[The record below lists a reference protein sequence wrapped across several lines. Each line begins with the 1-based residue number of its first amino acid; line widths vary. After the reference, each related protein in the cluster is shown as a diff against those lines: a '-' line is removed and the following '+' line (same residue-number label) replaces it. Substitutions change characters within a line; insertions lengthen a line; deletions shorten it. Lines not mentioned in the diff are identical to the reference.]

1 MKLVG
6 FDDLIFC
13 VVLLSSDFLFFAL
26 CSCHVQP
33 PGSMDPMGKMRGQPY
48 GTSGP
53 YSQQSQQGPS
63 AGPQP
68 GPGYPGQGYAPPGP
82 QRYPVGMQG
91 RTSGGMGAM
100 PYGPQ
105 VLSFI
110 LDLQFRSLITVGVF
124 EALVC
129 LYILFR
135 WDLMA
140 SREQEAMA
148 LRARHPIMANQARL
162 LTQVSNKPHI
172 HSLHLD
178 NPAASHHTQVNPILL
193 RLLLHTPREGHLISS
208 PTCPHSP
215 RGHCQAHPKGPHSH
229 SPLILKLQ
237 PHSLASLPTPSSRVL
252 PVRPSS
258 SPTPSLTLDRKA
270 SPATQE
276 QYRGPSSHPH
286 SNSNHS
292 LIHSSHQDTAST
304 HKGSLQVTPRTL
316 NSSKHNSHLI
326 SAFLLLLRRYQSQS
340 WLIFILVNEFSLCG
354 SVSLAV
360 YLSARSFVYQ
370 EVSQDSFQS
379 NAPPSTQ
386 PKSGPED
393 GQGRPSSLPV
403 SYASYNTAGALL
415 FHSFPSDIFSLPL
428 YYIYHASFQKHG
440 SLWHIAFKI
449 HFVLLM
455 IM

>member
-1 MKLVG
+1 MLCCYH
-6 FDDLIFC
+6 LIFFN
-13 VVLLSSDFLFFAL
+13 FLFCSVFLPCPASWFHGPDGKNEGSAIWNKRPIQSAATARAFSRSTTRAWLPWTGL
-26 CSCHVQP
+26 CPTRSPEISSGNARPDLWRHGGHAVWSTGIIFHS
-33 PGSMDPMGKMRGQPY
+33 GS
-48 GTSGP
+48 S
-53 YSQQSQQGPS
+53 
-63 AGPQP
+63 
-68 GPGYPGQGYAPPGP
+68 
-82 QRYPVGMQG
+82 
-91 RTSGGMGAM
+91 
-100 PYGPQ
+100 
-105 VLSFI
+105 VL
-110 LDLQFRSLITVGVF
+110 SLITVGVF

-178 NPAASHHTQVNPILL
+178 NPEASHHTQVNPILP

-270 SPATQE
+270 SPATQD

-292 LIHSSHQDTAST
+292 LIHSSHQDTTST

-415 FHSFPSDIFSLPL
+415 FHSFPSDIFFLQL

-440 SLWHIAFKI
+440 SLWHITFKI